1 LLPADGNDQST
12 DYPQLIIRP
21 GAELTRMP
29 RPTRS
34 FSQTHPQTV
43 DASRGTDQSGV
54 KLYNERLV
62 LSLIRSH
69 GSLSKTEIARRT
81 GLSTQTSSVIMKH
94 LERDGLL
101 VREEPMRGKVGQ
113 PSIPMSLNP
122 EGAFSIGFKFG
133 RRSATFVLMDL
144 VGNVRRLQRTTYAYP
159 VPDELERFVRSAV
172 AETTAHLHQD
182 QATRVCGLGI
192 AVPFQMWSWEAEVGT
207 PHEVVEAWRSYDIR
221 SEVQKLVPWPV
232 HLCNDATAAC
242 AAELAFGNPARY
254 ANFLYVFFATLIG
267 GGVVLDGSL
276 YPGRAGYAGSFG
288 SILVPDSD
296 SSENSA
302 QRLIR
307 RASIYILE
315 NRLKSEGKDP
325 SILRRS
331 PDAWSELGATLDA
344 WIEQA
349 TNSLSMAI
357 GSAISVIDF
366 EAVVIDGAF
375 PNSVRSVLVE
385 QTRQK
390 FGRMEMQGVAPVQIV
405 EGRIGS
411 EASVLGAASLP
422 LLAGFSRDRDLL
434 FRVDA

>member
-1 LLPADGNDQST
+1 
-12 DYPQLIIRP
+12 
-21 GAELTRMP
+21 MP

-34 FSQTHPQTV
+34 FSQSHPQTV
-43 DASRGTDQSGV
+43 DTSRGTDQSGV

-133 RRSATFVLMDL
+133 RRSASFVLMDL
-144 VGNVRRLQRTTYAYP
+144 VGKVRRLQRTTYAYP
-159 VPDELERFVRSAV
+159 VPGELERFVRSGL
-172 AETTAHLHQD
+172 AEITGYLD
-182 QATRVCGLGI
+182 QNQAARVCGLGI
-192 AVPFQMWSWEAEVGT
+192 AVPFQMWSWEAEIGT
-207 PHEVVEAWRSYDIR
+207 PHEVVEAWRTYDIK
-221 SEVQKLVPWPV
+221 SEIEKLVPWPV

-242 AAELAFGNPARY
+242 AAELAFGNRARY
-254 ANFLYVFFATLIG
+254 ANFFYVFFATLIG

-296 SSENSA
+296 SSA

-307 RASIYILE
+307 RASIYLLE
-315 NRLKSEGKDP
+315 NRLQNEGKD
-325 SILRRS
+325 SSALRKS
-331 PDAWSELGATLDA
+331 PEGWNGLGPALDA

-349 TNSLSMAI
+349 TDSLSMAI

-366 EAVVIDGAF
+366 EAVVIDGAC
-375 PNSVRSVLVE
+375 PNWVRSALVE
-385 QTRQK
+385 RTREK
-390 FGRMEMQGVAPVQIV
+390 FKKMEMQGVAPVEIV
-405 EGRIGS
+405 EGQIGS

-434 FRVDA
+434 FRVGA

>member
-1 LLPADGNDQST
+1 MTADSDDPPINH
-12 DYPQLIIRP
+12 PQPIIRL
-21 GAELTRMP
+21 GAEFKSMP
-29 RPTRS
+29 RPIRS
-34 FSQTHPQTV
+34 FFQSHPQTV
-43 DASRGTDQSGV
+43 DTSRGTDQSGV

-69 GSLSKTEIARRT
+69 GRLSKTEIARRT

-133 RRSATFVLMDL
+133 RRSASFVLMDL
-144 VGNVRRLQRTTYAYP
+144 VGKVRRLRRTTYAYP
-159 VPDELERFVRSAV
+159 VPDELERFVRTGL
-172 AETTAHLHQD
+172 AEITGYLD
-182 QATRVCGLGI
+182 QNQAARVCGLGI
-192 AVPFQMWSWEAEVGT
+192 AVPFQMWSWEAEIGT
-207 PHEVVEAWRSYDIR
+207 PHEVVEAWRTYDIKGGI
-221 SEVQKLVPWPV
+221 EKLVPWPV
-232 HLCNDATAAC
+232 HFCNDATAAC
-242 AAELAFGNPARY
+242 AAELAFGNRALY

-296 SSENSA
+296 SPEKSTQS
-302 QRLIR
+302 LIR

-315 NRLKSEGKDP
+315 NQLKDQGKDP
-325 SILRRS
+325 SMLRDS
-331 PDAWSELGATLDA
+331 PDGWNGLGPTLNA

-349 TNSLSMAI
+349 TDSLSMAI

-366 EAVVIDGAF
+366 EAVLIDGAF
-375 PNSVRSVLVE
+375 PNSVRSALVE
-385 QTRQK
+385 RTREK
-390 FGRMEMQGVAPVQIV
+390 FRQMEIQGVAPVEIV
-405 EGRIGS
+405 EGQIGS

-434 FRVDA
+434 FRVGA

>member
-1 LLPADGNDQST
+1 MH
-12 DYPQLIIRP
+12 RP
-21 GAELTRMP
+21 SL
-29 RPTRS
+29 S
-34 FSQTHPQTV
+34 FTQNHPLTV

-69 GSLSKTEIARRT
+69 GSQSKTEIARRT

-101 VREEPMRGKVGQ
+101 LREEPTRGKVGQ

-144 VGNVRRLQRTTYAYP
+144 VGNVRRVQRTTYTYP
-159 VPDELERFVRSAV
+159 VPNELERFVTSGV
-172 AETTAHLHQD
+172 AETTQYLNEEQLK
-182 QATRVCGLGI
+182 RICGLGI
-192 AVPFQMWSWEAEVGT
+192 AVPFQMWSWESEVGT
-207 PHEVVEAWRSYDIR
+207 PPQTVEAWRSYDVQR
-221 SEVQKLVPWPV
+221 EVEKLVPWSV
-232 HLCNDATAAC
+232 YLCNDATAAC
-242 AAELAFGNPARY
+242 AAELAFGNRARY
-254 ANFLYVFFATLIG
+254 ANFLYVYFATLIG
-267 GGVVLDGSL
+267 GGIVLDGSL

-288 SILVPDSD
+288 SMLVPDSD
-296 SSENSA
+296 PTQGFA

-325 SILRRS
+325 TILRQS
-331 PDAWSELGATLDA
+331 PDAWKGLGATLDA

-349 TNSLSMAI
+349 TDSLSMAI
-357 GSAISVIDF
+357 ASAISVIDF

-385 QTRQK
+385 QTREK
-390 FGRMEMQGVAPVQIV
+390 FGRLEMEGVAPVEIV
-405 EGRIGS
+405 EGYIGS

-422 LLAGFSRDRDLL
+422 LLAEFSRDRDLL
-434 FRVDA
+434 FRVGA

>member
-1 LLPADGNDQST
+1 MPLPS
-12 DYPQLIIRP
+12 R
-21 GAELTRMP
+21 
-29 RPTRS
+29 
-34 FSQTHPQTV
+34 FFFQTHPQTV
-43 DASRGTDQSGV
+43 DTSRGTDQSGV
-54 KLYNERLV
+54 KLYNQRLV

-101 VREEPMRGKVGQ
+101 VREKPMRGKVGQ

-122 EGAFSIGFKFG
+122 EGAFSIGIKFG
-133 RRSATFVLMDL
+133 RRSATCVLMDL
-144 VGNVRRLQRTTYAYP
+144 IGNVRQLRRTTYAYP
-159 VPDELERFVRSAV
+159 VPDELERFVRSGV
-172 AETTAHLHQD
+172 AEIKEHLD
-182 QATRVCGLGI
+182 EAQATRICGLGI
-192 AVPFQMWSWEAEVGT
+192 AVPFQMWSWETEVGT
-207 PHEVVEAWRSYDIR
+207 PHEVVDTWRSYDIK
-221 SEVQKLVPWPV
+221 SEVEKLVPWPV

-242 AAELAFGNPARY
+242 AAELAFGNRARY

-276 YPGRAGYAGSFG
+276 YPGRAGYAGSIG
-288 SILVPDSD
+288 SMLVPDSGSAKD
-296 SSENSA
+296 FA

-315 NRLKSEGKDP
+315 NRLKFEGQDP
-325 SILRRS
+325 SVLRQS
-331 PDAWSELGATLDA
+331 PDDWKGLGTPLDA

-349 TNSLSMAI
+349 TQSLSMAI

-366 EAVVIDGAF
+366 EAIVIDGAF
-375 PNSVRSVLVE
+375 PDSVRSVVVE
-385 QTRQK
+385 RTREK
-390 FGRMEMQGVAPVQIV
+390 FGRMEMQGVAPVEIV

-422 LLAGFSRDRDLL
+422 FLAGFSRNLL
-434 FRVDA
+434 FRVGA